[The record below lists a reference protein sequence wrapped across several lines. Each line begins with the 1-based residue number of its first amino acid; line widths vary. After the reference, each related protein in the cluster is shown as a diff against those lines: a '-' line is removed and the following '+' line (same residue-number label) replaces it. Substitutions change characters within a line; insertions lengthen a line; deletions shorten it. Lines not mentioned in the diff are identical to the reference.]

1 MVNLP
6 DAANRAKILR
16 VILSK
21 EDLSPNLDLEAVASM
36 TDGYSGSDLKVHL
49 SIASLLFLF

>member
-6 DAANRAKILR
+6 DGPNRTKIIR

-21 EDLSPNLDLEAVASM
+21 EDLAPEVDIDAIASM
-36 TDGYSGSDLKVHL
+36 TDGYSGSDLKVIYL
-49 SIASLLFLF
+49 Y